1 MIIKKALN
9 QVVNITANLYGGS
22 FHFLQATYALFFGRL
37 IQPVQAL
44 LSWNH
49 IKGSDVTTCYQ
60 QAAELT
66 IIVDYKMARHLI
78 ASYLPTVAAS

>member
-49 IKGSDVTTCYQ
+49 IKGSDVTTCCQ
-60 QAAELT
+60 QAVGLT
-66 IIVDYKMARHLI
+66 IIVDDEMERHMF
-78 ASYLPTVAAS
+78 A